1 MCTSATVQSRAEPTK
16 AGTALLRFWR
26 IVRSVRA
33 DPLALP
39 AGLDNLTPHMRRDIG
54 LENRAAM
61 HWSDATAYIDR
72 DSRRP

>member
-1 MCTSATVQSRAEPTK
+1 
-16 AGTALLRFWR
+16 
-26 IVRSVRA
+26 VRA

-39 AGLDNLTPHMRRDIG
+39 AGLDNLTPHMRRNIG

>member
-1 MCTSATVQSRAEPTK
+1 MCRSSAVQSSAEPSK
-16 AGTALLRFWR
+16 AETTLRRFWR
-26 IVRSVRA
+26 TFRTVRA

-54 LENRAAM
+54 LEHRAAV

-72 DSRRP
+72 GSRRP